1 MKKENTFGYSPR
13 TNSMTL
19 PKKEKK
25 YIENNTLI
33 MAKTLKVLPHDKERK
48 NKLINII
55 FSSLIIIN
63 IVVGLLANVFKLF

>member
-1 MKKENTFGYSPR
+1 
-13 TNSMTL
+13 
-19 PKKEKK
+19 
-25 YIENNTLI
+25 

>member
-1 MKKENTFGYSPR
+1 MKKKLR
-13 TNSMTL
+13 CQ
-19 PKKEKK
+19 KK

>member
-1 MKKENTFGYSPR
+1 MKKKLR
-13 TNSMTL
+13 CQ
-19 PKKEKK
+19 KK

-63 IVVGLLANVFKLF
+63 RVVGLLANVFKLF